1 MNPIIQGILLA
12 LAGVVTAALVPLGP
26 ILAGLMKLLGL
37 WVITR
42 MSVHSTE
49 QKAKVAAKLGQPL
62 SNKEREDMAAAN
74 VALLTKWCGLSDA
87 TTVLPIANEAHVF
100 GLPSNPVVP
109 PVVPTV
115 SVPSVWTVPQNP
127 QPTSTITTA
136 TYNPPQETNE
146 AKG

>member
-1 MNPIIQGILLA
+1 MNPILQTILLTIGTA
-12 LAGVVTAALVPLGP
+12 AATAIAAALVALGP

-37 WVITR
+37 TVISK
-42 MSVHSTE
+42 MAVHSVE
-49 QKAKVAAKLGQPL
+49 QTNKNDPPEVKKQLAAAKVAI
-62 SNKEREDMAAAN
+62 
-74 VALLTKWCGLSDA
+74 VTKWCGLSDA
-87 TTVLPIANEAHVF
+87 TSVTPIANEAHVF
-100 GLPSNPVVP
+100 GLPPNPVVP

-127 QPTSTITTA
+127 QYSTITTA

>member
-1 MNPIIQGILLA
+1 
-12 LAGVVTAALVPLGP
+12 
-26 ILAGLMKLLGL
+26 MKLLGL
-37 WVITR
+37 TVISK
-42 MSVHSTE
+42 MAVLSVE
-49 QKAKVAAKLGQPL
+49 QTNKNDPPEVKRQLAAAKVAL
-62 SNKEREDMAAAN
+62 
-74 VALLTKWCGLSDA
+74 VTKWCGLPDA
-87 TTVLPIANEAHVF
+87 TQITAIPNEAHVLT
-100 GLPSNPVVP
+100 LPETNPVVP